1 MAASLPN
8 ARMDQRIFRLGL
20 PVETISAYLLCCA
33 LADEG
38 RPLTRSDLLQ
48 VWNAGPEALDRA
60 LVELVDGA
68 ILESTDSA
76 DEYRILPAS
85 AWRKT

>member
-8 ARMDQRIFRLGL
+8 PRMDQRIFRLGL

-38 RPLTRSDLLQ
+38 HPLTRSGLLQ
-48 VWNAGPEALDRA
+48 VWNAAPEALDRA
-60 LVELVDGA
+60 LSYHRAPYDYDFDAFTAG
-68 ILESTDSA
+68 
-76 DEYRILPAS
+76 
-85 AWRKT
+85 